1 MSTVRAN
8 RTGKGKGPT
17 VWGERIRARRE
28 ELHMTQDGL
37 AAMIGFSTNRNISN
51 YEKGE
56 RNPDSGLL
64 CKIADALLCTTDYLL
79 GREDNPTH
87 EAASVAEQ
95 TGLPASMIADLQEG
109 KKEIDFLEARERAGL
124 PTDYP
129 FEFEPG
135 DPDFLK
141 KAHEIAVPCGQ
152 GRDARERIAFLY
164 ALWEHSDITELARRF
179 FEWEAATVELS
190 KKEQFIDGYDE
201 LLDNADL
208 KRYRIIRYI
217 EQFLHDYE
225 CDKTGRDEYEED
237 W

>member
-1 MSTVRAN
+1 MSIFS
-8 RTGKGKGPT
+8 
-17 VWGERIRARRE
+17 ERLRERRKKVGI
-28 ELHMTQDGL
+28 TQEAL
-37 AAMIGFSTNRNISN
+37 AVAIGG
-51 YEKGE
+51 YEKQTISGYE
-56 RNPDSGLL
+56 RGINEPNYQTL
-64 CKIADALLCTTDYLL
+64 CKIADALSCTTDYLL
-79 GREDNPTH
+79 GRPGADAPTK

-179 FEWEAATVELS
+179 FEWEAATIELS